1 LASQTPSP
9 RAITA
14 GIWREPLD
22 SAAPRPY
29 AEATERKAPAM
40 VKRSKPR
47 QTYEPPRIRKVKLVP
62 DELAVTGC
70 KAVMVGVNVCRIGG
84 RFVNFSKGS

>member
-1 LASQTPSP
+1 
-9 RAITA
+9 
-14 GIWREPLD
+14 
-22 SAAPRPY
+22 
-29 AEATERKAPAM
+29 M
-40 VKRSKPR
+40 VKRAKPK

-70 KAVMVGVNVCRIGG
+70 KAVIVGANVCRIGG

>member
-1 LASQTPSP
+1 
-9 RAITA
+9 
-14 GIWREPLD
+14 
-22 SAAPRPY
+22 
-29 AEATERKAPAM
+29 M

-70 KAVMVGVNVCRIGG
+70 KAVIVGVNVCRIGG

>member
-1 LASQTPSP
+1 
-9 RAITA
+9 
-14 GIWREPLD
+14 
-22 SAAPRPY
+22 
-29 AEATERKAPAM
+29 M
-40 VKRSKPR
+40 VKGPKPK

-84 RFVNFSKGS
+84 KFVNFSKGS